1 MSQSWR
7 SSLPSLGSDKS
18 RRMVLL
24 SMPVSRATLE
34 IIYPL
39 SLARRTFS
47 KYELVDSAATLIWP
61 LRNRTGLPLKLDF
74 KTFVFVAAG
83 IVDLLAR
90 LRAIITAIRMRGIPV
105 RGSVDVDTEGNTET
119 VRNSATLYATADQKR
134 RLRDFKA
141 QLRTEVLSS
150 PAID

>member
-1 MSQSWR
+1 M
-7 SSLPSLGSDKS
+7 
-18 RRMVLL
+18 
-24 SMPVSRATLE
+24 
-34 IIYPL
+34 
-39 SLARRTFS
+39 
-47 KYELVDSAATLIWP
+47 
-61 LRNRTGLPLKLDF
+61 KLDF

-150 PAID
+150 PAIDSR